1 MRLTEFGIR
10 QLAIFTILLLTT
22 LAAPKVYGVEPTHL
36 QDHDI
41 LSNSLES
48 SSTNQ
53 PKVNE
58 TALRGVPQANAKT
71 EEQNVQNNS
80 DVTLKQPAETRQS
93 LPRIETKDPSTN
105 SSVGC
110 GNIVSVEKAT
120 NDIVKL
126 QIQLMKISTKFH
138 LTWFTPPKGKSWR
151 VFGYRI
157 AGSTLTNVGMSCI
170 AASRFEYRNHPGD
183 APRPFLRSGH
193 ILNLIASS
201 IIVGG
206 TLTEATIDRIHDRRL
221 AKQGLSPQSSL
232 ENFKSILSQLDALIE
247 QRRALAVSCAELTS
261 EQKAIIEADGL
272 VLKDIRDLTCA
283 EFAHSYCDVV
293 RLRAQRDIG
302 NVEALIGASTAG
314 YLGSLNALL
323 AVADRNNK
331 QIGVAG
337 IGFITSGSSVVT
349 APMLTKL
356 CGDLAVKRA
365 EKKLQGILLDDNEA
379 TRARFEQ
386 NRAKLESLIAS
397 ANSNDTNLL
406 QALDAREAVYALKDK
421 MFNSRHEFRVNHRRK
436 AKRELVERQI
446 YASIIG
452 GANIARGAQLA
463 VAGFHY
469 TNQPKTIYRIVASS
483 ATCYIAGSGVWT
495 FDNIQGKV
503 REEIAKANM
512 KKAKLSV
519 QGRLN
524 DDLDAL
530 EEMEDQMSI
539 Y

>member
-1 MRLTEFGIR
+1 MRLT
-10 QLAIFTILLLTT
+10 FTIVLVLTT
-22 LAAPKVYGVEPTHL
+22 LVAPRVLAVESINQQTSN
-36 QDHDI
+36 I
-41 LSNSLES
+41 LNHSQGDSAF
-48 SSTNQ
+48 NQ
-53 PKVNE
+53 PAVNE
-58 TALRGVPQANAKT
+58 TALRGAPQTDAKT

-80 DVTLKQPAETRQS
+80 DVLLKQPSETSQS
-93 LPRIETKDPSTN
+93 LPRIETSDRPAN

-110 GNIVSVEKAT
+110 GNIAAVEKAT

-206 TLTEATIDRIHDRRL
+206 TLTEATIDKIHDRRL

-247 QRRALAVSCAELTS
+247 QRRALSVSCTELTS

-337 IGFITSGSSVVT
+337 IGFMTSGSSVVT

-356 CGDLAVKRA
+356 CGNLAVKRA
-365 EKKLQGILLDDNEA
+365 EKKLEGILLDDNEA

-397 ANSNDTNLL
+397 ANSNDKNLL
-406 QALDAREAVYALKDK
+406 QALDARDAVYSLKDK

-446 YASIIG
+446 FASIIG

-463 VAGFHY
+463 AAGFHY
-469 TNQPKTIYRIVASS
+469 TNEPKTIYRVVASS

-503 REEIAKANM
+503 REEVAKANL

-530 EEMEDQMSI
+530 EQMEDQMSI